1 MAMPGPSTTLTP
13 GLEFSGKAYGDSSRL
28 FGDNVKRAHSI
39 IEEKLPVSKICI
51 LGTGM
56 AVLSH
61 SFER

>member
-51 LGTGM
+51 S
-56 AVLSH
+56 V
-61 SFER
+61 RKWR